1 MTAPLTVDIT
11 IADDAW
17 HGLLPDAEAVV
28 RAAAEAAWRL
38 LAPAGAV
45 AEVSILL
52 TDDETVSRLNERH
65 RGLDRPTN
73 VLSFPIGAAVPAGDQ
88 PTMLGDVVLA
98 SGVVAREA
106 AAQEK
111 AVAAHLSHLVVHGVL
126 HLLGY
131 DHETDPEAE
140 TMEALE
146 VQTLAGLGLPNPY
159 CYREAAE

>member
-1 MTAPLTVDIT
+1 MTTPLTVDIT
-11 IADDAW
+11 MTAEAW
-17 HGLLPDAEAVV
+17 RDLLPDAEAIV
-28 RAAAEAAWRL
+28 RRAAEAAWRSF
-38 LAPAGAV
+38 APAGAT

-52 TDDETVSRLNERH
+52 ADDETVRALNKRH

-73 VLSFPIGAAVPAGDQ
+73 VLSFPIGAAALGEGVPA
-88 PTMLGDVVLA
+88 MLGDVVLA

-106 AAQEK
+106 AEQDK

-140 TMEALE
+140 RMEALE
-146 VQTLAGLGLPNPY
+146 VQTLAALGLPDPY
-159 CYREAAE
+159 RYREAAE